1 VACFAARIGQSTTEL
16 QGMAEQYEVDQSASR
31 GSGPDVVIRQE
42 ITIIN
47 ELGLHAR
54 PAAEFVLAAKA
65 FRSQVWLVKGEERF
79 SAASILEVLCANLNC
94 GDTAIIEA
102 EGRDAEEAVK
112 RLAELVRGFG
122 KRDSPSP
129 STPDPTGEEGKSM
142 PPPLRKL
149 LLPLLFEVA
158 VSPYLTADSIGMWH
172 TGEER
177 FWMPRF
183 IFQRTQRM
191 KRRIKVGLFAG
202 VHGDEPEAVL
212 GLVDLVRA
220 LNARP
225 EVGRDYQRFIYPMCN
240 PSGLADGTRYSRSGT
255 DLNRQFWQNSPEP
268 EVHLLETEIRDQKFE
283 GIISLH
289 TDDTSDGVYGF
300 VYYGTETDDLLYDAL
315 QTAHHAL
322 PRCRSTLIDGFP
334 ANNAIVRECY
344 AGVLSAPPE
353 QQPRPWEIIL
363 ETPQRE
369 PEHLQR
375 QAFVLSVAMILACYR
390 TQTS

>member
-1 VACFAARIGQSTTEL
+1 
-16 QGMAEQYEVDQSASR
+16 MAEQYDVDQSSSR
-31 GSGPDVVIRQE
+31 VSRPSVVIREE

-65 FRSQVWLVKGEERF
+65 FRSQIWLVKGEERF
-79 SAASILEVLCANLNC
+79 SASSVLEVLCANLNC
-94 GDTAIIEA
+94 GDTATIEA
-102 EGRDAEEAVK
+102 DGRDAEEAVK

-122 KRDSPSP
+122 KRDSDSP
-129 STPDPTGEEGKSM
+129 SIGRLKVEQGDSM
-142 PPPLRKL
+142 PPSLRKL

-158 VSPYLTADSIGMWH
+158 ASPYLIADSIGMWH
-172 TGEER
+172 MGEDR

-202 VHGDEPEAVL
+202 IHGDEPEAVL

-225 EVGRDYQRFIYPMCN
+225 EVGRDYQLFIYPMCN
-240 PSGLADGTRYSRSGT
+240 PSGLADGTRCSRSGV
-255 DLNRQFWQNSPEP
+255 DLNRQFWQNSAEP
-268 EVHLLETEIRDQKFE
+268 EVRLLEAEIRNQKFE

-300 VYYGTETDDLLYDAL
+300 AYYGTETDDLLHEAL

-375 QAFVLSVAMILACYR
+375 QAFVLAVAMILARYR

>member
-1 VACFAARIGQSTTEL
+1 MT
-16 QGMAEQYEVDQSASR
+16 EQYDVDQSASR
-31 GSGPDVVIRQE
+31 GSAPAVVIRKE

-65 FRSQVWLVKGEERF
+65 FRSQIWLVKGAERF
-79 SAASILEVLCANLNC
+79 SADSILEVLCANLNC
-94 GDTAIIEA
+94 GDTATIEA

-112 RLAELVRGFG
+112 RLAELIRRFG
-122 KRDSPSP
+122 KRDLGSPS
-129 STPDPTGEEGKSM
+129 SGRLKAEEGNSM

-149 LLPLLFEVA
+149 LMPLLFEVA
-158 VSPYLTADSIGMWH
+158 ASPYLIADSIGMWH
-172 TGEER
+172 MGEER

-183 IFQRTQRM
+183 IFQRTQQM

-202 VHGDEPEAVL
+202 IHGDEPEAVL
-212 GLVDLVRA
+212 GLIDLVRA

-225 EVGRDYQRFIYPMCN
+225 EVGRDYQLFIYPMCN
-240 PSGLADGTRYSRSGT
+240 PSGLADGTRCSRSGA
-255 DLNRQFWQNSPEP
+255 DLNRQFWQNSAEP
-268 EVHLLETEIRDQKFE
+268 EVRLLEAEIRNQKFE

-300 VYYGTETDDLLYDAL
+300 AYYGTETDDLLHDAL

-334 ANNAIVRECY
+334 AKNAIVRECY

-353 QQPRPWEIIL
+353 QQPRLWEIIL
-363 ETPQRE
+363 ETPQGE
-369 PEHLQR
+369 PERLQR
-375 QAFVLSVAMILACYR
+375 QAFVLAVAMILARYR

>member
-1 VACFAARIGQSTTEL
+1 
-16 QGMAEQYEVDQSASR
+16 MAEQYRIDQSASR
-31 GSGPDVVIRQE
+31 GTGPGVVSRQE

-65 FRSQVWLVKGEERF
+65 FRSQIWLVKGAERF
-79 SAASILEVLCANLNC
+79 SAASILDVLCANLNC
-94 GDTAIIEA
+94 GDTATIEA
-102 EGRDAEEAVK
+102 EGPDAEEAVK
-112 RLAELVRGFG
+112 RLGELTGEFG
-122 KRDSPSP
+122 KRDSGCAS
-129 STPDPTGEEGKSM
+129 SGRRRVEEGDSM

-149 LLPLLFEVA
+149 LLPLLLEVA
-158 VSPYLTADSIGMWH
+158 ASPYLIADSMGMWH
-172 TGEER
+172 MGEER

-225 EVGRDYQRFIYPMCN
+225 EVGRDYQLFIYPMCN
-240 PSGLADGTRYSRSGT
+240 PSGLADGTRCSRSGA
-255 DLNRQFWQNSPEP
+255 DLNRQFWRNSAEP
-268 EVHLLETEIRDQKFE
+268 EIRLLEAEIRCQEFE

-300 VYYGTETDDLLYDAL
+300 AHYGTGTDDLLHDAL
-315 QTAHHAL
+315 ETAHHAL
-322 PRCRSTLIDGFP
+322 PRCRSTLIDGFA
-334 ANNAIVRECY
+334 ANNAIVRDCY
-344 AGVLSAPPE
+344 SGVLSAPPE

-375 QAFVLSVAMILACYR
+375 QAFVLAVAMILARYR
-390 TQTS
+390 TQSS

>member
-1 VACFAARIGQSTTEL
+1 
-16 QGMAEQYEVDQSASR
+16 MAEQYEVDQSASR
-31 GSGPDVVIRQE
+31 VSRPDVVIREE

-65 FRSQVWLVKGEERF
+65 FRSQIWLVKGEERF
-79 SAASILEVLCANLNC
+79 SASSVLEVLCTNLNC

-102 EGRDAEEAVK
+102 DGRDAEEAVK
-112 RLAELVRGFG
+112 RLAELIREFG
-122 KRDSPSP
+122 KRDSEGPAL
-129 STPDPTGEEGKSM
+129 GRRRVEEGDSM

-158 VSPYLTADSIGMWH
+158 ASPYLIADSIGMWH
-172 TGEER
+172 MGEER

-183 IFQRTQRM
+183 IFQRTPRM

-202 VHGDEPEAVL
+202 IHGDEPEAVL

-225 EVGRDYQRFIYPMCN
+225 EVGRDYQLFIYPMCN
-240 PSGLADGTRYSRSGT
+240 PSGLADGPRSSRSGV
-255 DLNRQFWQNSPEP
+255 DLNRQFWQNSAEP
-268 EVHLLETEIRDQKFE
+268 EVRLLEAEIRDQKFE

-289 TDDTSDGVYGF
+289 ADDTSDGVYGF
-300 VYYGTETDDLLYDAL
+300 AYYGTETNDLLHDAL

-344 AGVLSAPPE
+344 GGVFSAPPE

-369 PEHLQR
+369 PEQLQR
-375 QAFVLSVAMILACYR
+375 QAFVLAVAMILARYR

>member
-1 VACFAARIGQSTTEL
+1 V
-16 QGMAEQYEVDQSASR
+16 SR
-31 GSGPDVVIRQE
+31 RE

-65 FRSQVWLVKGEERF
+65 FRSQVWLVKGAERF
-79 SAASILEVLCANLNC
+79 SAASILDVLCANLNC
-94 GDTAIIEA
+94 GDTATIEA
-102 EGRDAEEAVK
+102 EGPDAEEAVK
-112 RLAELVRGFG
+112 RLVELTGEFG
-122 KRDSPSP
+122 KRDSGSP
-129 STPDPTGEEGKSM
+129 SSGRRRVEEGNSM
-142 PPPLRKL
+142 PPQLRKL
-149 LLPLLFEVA
+149 LLPLLLEVA
-158 VSPYLTADSIGMWH
+158 ASPYLIADSIGMWH
-172 TGEER
+172 MGEER

-225 EVGRDYQRFIYPMCN
+225 EVGRDYQLFIYPMCN
-240 PSGLADGTRYSRSGT
+240 PSGLADGTRCSRSGA
-255 DLNRQFWQNSPEP
+255 DLNRQFWRDSAEP
-268 EVHLLETEIRDQKFE
+268 EIRLLEAEIRCQEFE

-300 VYYGTETDDLLYDAL
+300 AHYGTGTDDLLHDAL
-315 QTAHHAL
+315 ETAHHAL
-322 PRCRSTLIDGFP
+322 PRCRSTLIDGFA

-375 QAFVLSVAMILACYR
+375 QAFVLAVAMILARYR
-390 TQTS
+390 TQSS

>member
-1 VACFAARIGQSTTEL
+1 MF
-16 QGMAEQYEVDQSASR
+16 EQYDVDQSASR
-31 GSGPDVVIRQE
+31 VSGSGVVIRQE

-65 FRSQVWLVKGEERF
+65 FRSQIWLLKGEERF

-112 RLAELVRGFG
+112 RLAELIRGFG
-122 KRDSPSP
+122 KRDSDSP
-129 STPDPTGEEGKSM
+129 SIGRVKVEEGDSM

-158 VSPYLTADSIGMWH
+158 ASPYLIADSIGMWH
-172 TGEER
+172 MGEER

-220 LNARP
+220 LNVRP
-225 EVGRDYQRFIYPMCN
+225 EVGRDYQLFIYPMCN
-240 PSGLADGTRYSRSGT
+240 PSGLADGTRCSRSGA
-255 DLNRQFWQNSPEP
+255 DLNRQFWHNSAEP
-268 EVHLLETEIRDQKFE
+268 EVRLLEAEIRNQEFE

-300 VYYGTETDDLLYDAL
+300 AYYGTETDDLLHEAL

-334 ANNAIVRECY
+334 ASNAIVRECY
-344 AGVLSAPPE
+344 AGVLSAAPE

-375 QAFVLSVAMILACYR
+375 QAFVLAVAMILARYR